1 MARQFAV
8 LMRSMAVLMKLAA
21 KGLGYLCL
29 AAFGGLFLLLG
40 LAFEHRTPTRL

>member
-8 LMRSMAVLMKLAA
+8 LLRTMVMLMKITA

-29 AAFGGLFLLLG
+29 ALFGGLFLLVG